1 MITPR
6 HKLAAV
12 LLADGR
18 VLVAG
23 GSDNHDWRGK
33 YASAEIY
40 DPATGRFSK
49 TTDRHSERFQLTDG
63 VVRLRD
69 GHVLIAG
76 GAENLRCMTQPA
88 MHSNGSLEPVGN
100 GRYFSSATLL
110 SDGQV
115 LITGGYGEDPGA
127 GGGERLDFFT

>member
-23 GSDNHDWRGK
+23 GSDNHDRRGK

-76 GAENLRCMTQPA
+76 GAEQPEVYDA
-88 MHSNGSLEPVGN
+88 ARNAFERVAGTVGN